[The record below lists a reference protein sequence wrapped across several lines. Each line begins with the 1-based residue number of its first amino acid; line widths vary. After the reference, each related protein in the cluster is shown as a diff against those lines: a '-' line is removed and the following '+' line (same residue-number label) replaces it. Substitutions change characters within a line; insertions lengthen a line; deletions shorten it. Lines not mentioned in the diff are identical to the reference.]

1 MTYRQVLQ
9 EIARSSHGV
18 VTTQQAREA
27 GIPAVELR
35 KIAARGFLHRIG
47 HGAYRALLV
56 PATPYT
62 PYAEALAIAGSHS
75 YLGPASTLSI
85 HGLIRCRR
93 VIDVCVPRWPTRVVV
108 PHVDVTRRI
117 RCSCELTMVRGIPAL
132 TLVAALADYRPEYP
146 EQGVGIVLDT
156 ARVTGRIS
164 EEEWNRVREVRHQR
178 GWKDC

>member
-27 GIPAVELR
+27 GVPAVELR
-35 KIAARGFLHRIG
+35 KIAARGFLQRIG
-47 HGAYRALLV
+47 HGAYRVLLV
-56 PATPYT
+56 PATSFT
-62 PYAEALAIAGSHS
+62 PYAEALAVAGADSF
-75 YLGPASTLSI
+75 LGPAATLSI
-85 HGLIRCRR
+85 HGLIRRRR

-108 PHVDVTRRI
+108 PDVDVSRRI
-117 RCSCELTMVRGIPAL
+117 RCACELTMVHGIPAL
-132 TLVAALADYRPEYP
+132 RLVAALAEYRPEYP

-164 EEEWNRVREVRHQR
+164 EEEWDRVREVRHQR